1 MVCGSSRPRPVRSKR
16 APLSLPPPALLAKLK
31 AHRAELVAAL
41 SAAEADGFGERA
53 AIIKSGG
60 VPRAWA
66 EGYARLHPDL
76 PPGDVPLRRWQT
88 FVDDCARFL
97 DGGWAKRV
105 AALGW
110 GPLDLFGR
118 DRERPFARIDHAG
131 LLWLVNGDR
140 LIALSENWDDGHRGT
155 NWFTDSVAGS
165 GFYNQGSDPASP
177 FRSQDPLHRP
187 C

>member
-1 MVCGSSRPRPVRSKR
+1 MSAVALVLLAEVHQHGLRLIATPAGTIKAR
-16 APLSLPPPALLAKLK
+16 APKPPPPALLAKLK

-88 FVDDCARFL
+88 FVDDCGRFL

-105 AALGW
+105 AALGL
-110 GPLDLFGR
+110 GAARSVRVRPGAAVR
-118 DRERPFARIDHAG
+118 PDRSCWASMAG
-131 LLWLVNGDR
+131 QW
-140 LIALSENWDDGHRGT
+140 
-155 NWFTDSVAGS
+155 
-165 GFYNQGSDPASP
+165 
-177 FRSQDPLHRP
+177 
-187 C
+187 